1 MNKEAIK
8 YLLIASSLCL
18 ALTCCSEP
26 GRSSAREHLNRDQV
40 RALQFSYT
48 VTVKNIPF
56 NSNHIEIWIP
66 VPKSDEYQTIKDI
79 KIKSDY
85 PYSFQNDPEYN
96 NLILKIVGNSEI
108 PESFTVSMDFM
119 LTRVSNQ
126 VLDRSKSRINNSD
139 FEMLQRYLLP
149 DQLVPTDGIIEQE
162 AQKFIHFGMTDIQKA
177 RALYDQVVSSMTYD
191 KTGTGWGQ
199 GDAIYACNVRSGNC
213 TDFHS
218 LFIGM
223 ARASSI
229 PSRFVIGFSIPVDK
243 KQGDISGYHCW
254 AEFYIEEFGWVPID
268 ASEASKHVENR
279 NFFFGGLDANRVQF
293 TIGRDIKLE
302 PNSDIEPLNYF
313 IYPYVNI
320 DHKTYTD
327 VEHHFSFKDLSEEV
341 RL

>member
-66 VPKSDEYQTIKDI
+66 VPKSDKHQTIKDI
-79 KIKSDY
+79 KVTSDY

-96 NLILKIVGNSEI
+96 NLILKVESKIEI
-108 PESFTVSMDFM
+108 PENFTVSMEFM
-119 LTRVSNQ
+119 VTRVANS
-126 VLDRSKSRINNSD
+126 VLDGSNSGINNND
-139 FEMLQRYLLP
+139 LEMLQRYLLP
-149 DQLVPTDGIIEQE
+149 DQLVPTDGIIALE
-162 AQKFIHFGMTDIQKA
+162 AQKVVHFGMTDIQKA
-177 RALYDQVVSSMTYD
+177 RVLYDHVISLMTYD

-223 ARASSI
+223 ARASGI
-229 PSRFVIGFSIPVDK
+229 PSRFVIGFSIPREK

-254 AEFYIEEFGWVPID
+254 AEFYIKELGWVPID
-268 ASEASKHVENR
+268 ASEASKYAENQ
-279 NFFFGGLDANRVQF
+279 NFFFGSLDANRVQF

-302 PNSDIEPLNYF
+302 PNSDSEPLNYF
-313 IYPYVNI
+313 IYPYVKI